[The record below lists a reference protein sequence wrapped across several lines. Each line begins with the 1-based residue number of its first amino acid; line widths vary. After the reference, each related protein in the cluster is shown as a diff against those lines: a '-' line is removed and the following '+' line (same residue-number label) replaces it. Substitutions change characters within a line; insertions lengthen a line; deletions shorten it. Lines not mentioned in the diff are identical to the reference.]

1 MSKLGIALGG
11 GGARGLAHI
20 GVLKKLE
27 KEKIEISAITGC
39 SMGAVVGTLYAY
51 YRKAEKVEEIFANF
65 IENIDLEELG
75 ITDINENSNKS
86 SSEPFSLLDKDFWES
101 FISFFRY
108 RFNLIRTIKNSSYFD
123 EKTTSKIFE
132 LIPDVKIEDMKIPF
146 SAISTDLISGK
157 EINFTRGSLREAV
170 RASSAIPGIFP
181 AVRID
186 EFLLVDGASS
196 ESVPVGKVKEIGA
209 DRVLAVNVSH
219 CIKSDKEPEN
229 IFEILY
235 RTGDISAYHLS
246 LERLKAAD
254 LIITPAVKDIFW
266 ADFINYKEIINEGY
280 LAARESLSEIKKLI
294 NRNSFTL
301 ELEHFIK
308 KFTD

>member
-39 SMGAVVGTLYAY
+39 SMGAVVGSLYAY
-51 YRKAEKVEEIFANF
+51 YGDAKKTEQTLADF
-65 IENIDLEELG
+65 IENIDLEDLG
-75 ITDINENSNKS
+75 LQDLNDNDKKNSPEN
-86 SSEPFSLLDKDFWES
+86 FSLLDKSFWES
-101 FISFFRY
+101 FVSFFRF
-108 RFNLIRTIKNSSYFD
+108 RFNMIRTIKNSSYFD
-123 EKTTSKIFE
+123 EETTSKIFE
-132 LIPDVKIEDMKIPF
+132 LIPDVKIEELKIPF

-157 EINFTRGSLREAV
+157 EVNFTRGSLREAV
-170 RASSAIPGIFP
+170 RASSSIPGIFP
-181 AVRID
+181 AVKKD
-186 EFLLVDGASS
+186 DMLLVDGAAS

-209 DRVLAVNVSH
+209 DRVLAINVSH
-219 CIKSDKEPEN
+219 CIKADKEPEN
-229 IFEILY
+229 LFEILY

-254 LIITPAVKDIFW
+254 LVINPEVKDVFW
-266 ADFINYKEIINEGY
+266 ADFINYRAIINEGY
-280 LAARESLSEIKKLI
+280 SAARESLGEIKKLV
-294 NRNSFTL
+294 NRNSFAL

-308 KFTD
+308 KVVD

>member
-1 MSKLGIALGG
+1 MSGLGIALGG

-27 KEKIEISAITGC
+27 KEKIEIAGITGC
-39 SMGAVVGTLYAY
+39 SMGSVIGALYAY
-51 YRKAEKVEEIFANF
+51 YANAEKVEEVMIDF
-65 IENIDLEELG
+65 IKNIDLQEMGLEAM
-75 ITDINENSNKS
+75 NNSNSKKT
-86 SSEPFSLLDKDFWES
+86 EDDFSLLDVEFWES
-101 FISFFRY
+101 FFNFFRF
-108 RFNLIRTIKNSSYFD
+108 RFNMIRTIKNLSYFD
-123 EKTTSKIFE
+123 EKTTQKMFE
-132 LIPDVKIEDMKIPF
+132 LIPDVKIENLKIPF
-146 SAISTDLISGK
+146 SAIATDLISGR

-181 AVRID
+181 AVKKD

-209 DRVLAVNVSH
+209 DRVLAINVSR

-229 IFEILY
+229 LFEILY

-254 LIITPAVKDIFW
+254 LIISPKVKDIYW
-266 ADFINYKEIINEGY
+266 ADFGNYKTIINEGY
-280 LAARESLSEIKKLI
+280 LAARESLSDIKKLV
-294 NRNSFTL
+294 NRNSFAL

-308 KFTD
+308 RVLE